1 MKKKKKKIACG
12 TNLALLQ
19 TRMTEL
25 VRIGI
30 IYLDLNRITEGM
42 EIMTPEKY
50 NLAWMSTPFSDFSSQ
65 IINVFSARTAFC
77 GYGKNFVDNSLQ
89 PRFGGIQQE
98 WDAPTKPCTTGQ
110 HHQSQMAKAHSG
122 PFLVCPQK
130 QRKSCLRSKFS
141 AAVMQITP

>member
-1 MKKKKKKIACG
+1 MKKIACG

-50 NLAWMSTPFSDFSSQ
+50 NLA
-65 IINVFSARTAFC
+65 
-77 GYGKNFVDNSLQ
+77 
-89 PRFGGIQQE
+89 
-98 WDAPTKPCTTGQ
+98 
-110 HHQSQMAKAHSG
+110 
-122 PFLVCPQK
+122 
-130 QRKSCLRSKFS
+130 
-141 AAVMQITP
+141 

>member
-1 MKKKKKKIACG
+1 MILWGKKKKKACR

-50 NLAWMSTPFSDFSSQ
+50 NLA
-65 IINVFSARTAFC
+65 
-77 GYGKNFVDNSLQ
+77 
-89 PRFGGIQQE
+89 
-98 WDAPTKPCTTGQ
+98 
-110 HHQSQMAKAHSG
+110 
-122 PFLVCPQK
+122 
-130 QRKSCLRSKFS
+130 
-141 AAVMQITP
+141 

>member
-1 MKKKKKKIACG
+1 MPLLSKCSLETVSLKSSTILPSKELNLIIKKSIGKHLRNKRIISSTILWKKKKKKACR

-50 NLAWMSTPFSDFSSQ
+50 NLA
-65 IINVFSARTAFC
+65 
-77 GYGKNFVDNSLQ
+77 
-89 PRFGGIQQE
+89 
-98 WDAPTKPCTTGQ
+98 
-110 HHQSQMAKAHSG
+110 
-122 PFLVCPQK
+122 
-130 QRKSCLRSKFS
+130 
-141 AAVMQITP
+141 